1 MPSVIASG
9 TIRASCSG
17 FFSDLGPY
25 HGYSLEH
32 VLGTKIGG
40 STFDSNGRRH
50 SSADLLQ
57 HAKFSNLDIMLHA
70 MASRILFTRSA
81 RGLFL
86 PHISFVQIFTRS
98 IRLQFLDRNCCVLKE
113 LLGIFWSKVFRAE
126 ITALHLWIEC
136 IYSLKNCSVIL
147 DEKYLELQ
155 ELQWISVKE
164 ILKCIFLIEI
174 ISCWKNFS
182 AFSWLKLLSAKRI
195 RVHFIDRRYWVLRST
210 VLHFLDW
217 NYCLLT
223 E

>member
-1 MPSVIASG
+1 M
-9 TIRASCSG
+9 
-17 FFSDLGPY
+17 D
-25 HGYSLEH
+25 
-32 VLGTKIGG
+32 
-40 STFDSNGRRH
+40 
-50 SSADLLQ
+50 
-57 HAKFSNLDIMLHA
+57 
-70 MASRILFTRSA
+70 SRILFTRLA

-98 IRLQFLDRNCCVLKE
+98 IGLQFIDRNCCVLKE

-126 ITALHLWIEC
+126 IIALHLWIEC

-223 E
+223 ELLCVFLDWNYWVLKELQCIFLIEIIECLHNRSAFSWYKLLSS